1 MTGPL
6 LVLGVLSAV
15 GGFLNVPDVL
25 SGLQAPVHILSHW
38 LEPVTG
44 AATLMVGAEHEASPT
59 AEFAM
64 MGGAVLVAL
73 AGIAIAFARCKPAA
87 LLPKAQAKPATGFQN
102 VLEHKYYVDEF
113 YDKVIVNSTVVV
125 SRNILW
131 TGIDRLII
139 DGLFVN
145 GSAFLARAFGW
156 IGSKLQTGQLGEY
169 AWALALGVLAV
180 LGALTLR

>member
-1 MTGPL
+1 
-6 LVLGVLSAV
+6 
-15 GGFLNVPDVL
+15 
-25 SGLQAPVHILSHW
+25 
-38 LEPVTG
+38 
-44 AATLMVGAEHEASPT
+44 
-59 AEFAM
+59 
-64 MGGAVLVAL
+64 
-73 AGIAIAFARCKPAA
+73 
-87 LLPKAQAKPATGFQN
+87 
-102 VLEHKYYVDEF
+102 VLEHKYYVDEI
-113 YDKVIVNSTVVV
+113 YDRAVVEPVVV
-125 SRNILW
+125 GSRNILW